1 MRAKLLLALI
11 MATTVVAEQGRD
23 AGGSGAPP
31 MQSGP
36 LTPFEEFVNRLKL
49 DEKVQAPAAAQIFT
63 DAARDAQ
70 AVGQEMMQLRQRLVG
85 AELAGN
91 AADVKPIQDLYT
103 AAAAKMTGIEAQ
115 AFGKIYATLKPN
127 QQSKA
132 PQAFAVIGGVFMP
145 TSGGNSRGG
154 RRGGGE

>member
-23 AGGSGAPP
+23 SGGSGAPP
-31 MQSGP
+31 MQAGP
-36 LTPFEEFVNRLKL
+36 VTPFEEFVDKLKL
-49 DEKVQAPAAAQIFT
+49 DDKVQVPAAAQIFT

-70 AVGQEMMQLRQRLVG
+70 VVGNQMMELRQRLVG

-91 AADVKPIQDLYT
+91 AADVKAIQDLYT
-103 AAAAKMTGIEAQ
+103 TAAAKMTAIETQ
-115 AFGKIYATLKPN
+115 AFAKIYATLKPN

-132 PQAFAVIGGVFMP
+132 PQAFAVIGGLFIPV
-145 TSGGNSRGG
+145 SGGNSRGG
-154 RRGGGE
+154 RRGGGQ